1 MKIINLFGK
10 GRVVFSCEVFPP
22 KKTAP
27 VDSIYQ
33 TLDGLREV
41 RPDFISVT
49 FGAGGS
55 DTVNQTTRE
64 IASLVEN
71 RYQTTAMAHLTC
83 VGAGREDVDRL
94 LVQLK
99 NDGVEN
105 ILALRGDV
113 NPNYP
118 AKTDFA
124 HASDLITYIRAHS
137 DFGISAACYPE
148 GHPESPDLVSDIRH
162 LKEKVDAGVE
172 HLVSQLFFDNE
183 DFFRFVERC
192 RIAGITV
199 PIEAGIMPVLSAK
212 SIQRMVSLCG
222 ASLPRKLTRILA
234 RYGDHPQALREAG
247 IAYAVDQ
254 ISDLI
259 AGGVEGIHL
268 YTMNNPEVS
277 LQIAGSVTAIR
288 ELHRPEEPGGRCDA

>member
-1 MKIINLFGK
+1 MKIRELFGK

-27 VDSIYQ
+27 VDSIFK
-33 TLDGLREV
+33 TLDGLRAV
-41 RPDFISVT
+41 KPDFISVT

-55 DTVNQTTRE
+55 DTVNQTTHE

-99 NDGVEN
+99 TDGVEN

-113 NPNYP
+113 NPAVP
-118 AKTDFA
+118 PKTDFT

-137 DFGISAACYPE
+137 DLGVSAACYPE
-148 GHPESPDLVSDIRH
+148 GHPESPDLEDDIRH
-162 LKEKVDAGVE
+162 LREKVDAGAE

-183 DFFRFVERC
+183 DFFRFLERC
-192 RIAGITV
+192 RAAGINV
-199 PIEAGIMPVLSAK
+199 PIEAGVMPVLSAK

-234 RYGDHPQALREAG
+234 RYGDYPQAMREAG
-247 IAYAVDQ
+247 IAYAMDQ

-268 YTMNNPEVS
+268 YTMNDPEVS
-277 LQIAGSVTAIR
+277 RQIAGGVTAIR
-288 ELHRPEEPGGRCDA
+288 DLHMPEKSEVGGAT

>member
-1 MKIINLFGK
+1 MKISELFGK

-27 VDSIYQ
+27 VDSIFQ
-33 TLDGLREV
+33 TLDGLRAV

-94 LVQLK
+94 LVELK
-99 NDGVEN
+99 RDGVEN
-105 ILALRGDV
+105 ILALRGDI

-118 AKTDFA
+118 AKTDFL
-124 HASDLITYIRAHS
+124 HASDLIAYIRAHS
-137 DFGISAACYPE
+137 DFGVSAACYPE

-162 LKEKVDAGVE
+162 LKEKVDAGAE

-199 PIEAGIMPVLSAK
+199 PIEAGIMPVLGAK
-212 SIQRMVSLCG
+212 SIQHMVSLCG

-234 RYGDHPQALREAG
+234 RYGDHHQALREAG
-247 IAYAVDQ
+247 IAYAMDQ

-277 LQIAGSVTAIR
+277 RQIAGGVEAIR
-288 ELHRPEEPGGRCDA
+288 RLHWAENGGKG